1 MGVESRVVG
10 QDHIGHAAQSRQLRV
25 RDHIAHAIII
35 VQAVLIFQ
43 HVQAR
48 RANLAAFQP
57 GDQCIAVDQLA
68 AGGVDD
74 GHARLHAL
82 NCFGVDEMVILLR
95 SVGVQSDD
103 IAFRQQGLQRHIL
116 GDLLYLV
123 VGVQVVGQQAAAKA
137 GQMLQHRAANAA
149 CTDHTHSAGGNIAAD
164 FSLQGVVLRFAA
176 LEDVPCLAQAHQHEH
191 NGKVCNAVWR
201 VVHIGHL
208 HAQFPGRLAVYVV
221 IADGTAADGL
231 YAQLVKPL
239 DHGRAH
245 ITGRYRHGIIALCQ
259 FSVFQ
264 RGILLRRAKLNVQL
278 RCQPLRDAQLIVGA
292 QGVKKDFCCHKTSL
306 PAYFVPIVARSA
318 QMDAFYCMNFVH
330 LKNEDSSFHMN
341 ARKTVVNCRKRGYDK
356 GTEKYTSL
364 KYKRSVPYARL

>member
-1 MGVESRVVG
+1 MRPVP
-10 QDHIGHAAQSRQLRV
+10 IT
-25 RDHIAHAIII
+25 
-35 VQAVLIFQ
+35 
-43 HVQAR
+43 
-48 RANLAAFQP
+48 P
-57 GDQCIAVDQLA
+57 T
-68 AGGVDD
+68 
-74 GHARLHAL
+74 
-82 NCFGVDEMVILLR
+82 
-95 SVGVQSDD
+95 
-103 IAFRQQGLQRHIL
+103 
-116 GDLLYLV
+116 
-123 VGVQVVGQQAAAKA
+123 VQVEIS
-137 GQMLQHRAANAA
+137 RP
-149 CTDHTHSAGGNIAAD
+149 S

-292 QGVKKDFCCHKTSL
+292 QGVKKTFVAIKL
-306 PAYFVPIVARSA
+306 PSGLFVSIVARSA
-318 QMDAFYCMNFVH
+318 QMDAFYCVNFVH

>member
-1 MGVESRVVG
+1 MC
-10 QDHIGHAAQSRQLRV
+10 L
-25 RDHIAHAIII
+25 
-35 VQAVLIFQ
+35 
-43 HVQAR
+43 
-48 RANLAAFQP
+48 
-57 GDQCIAVDQLA
+57 
-68 AGGVDD
+68 
-74 GHARLHAL
+74 
-82 NCFGVDEMVILLR
+82 
-95 SVGVQSDD
+95 
-103 IAFRQQGLQRHIL
+103 
-116 GDLLYLV
+116 
-123 VGVQVVGQQAAAKA
+123 
-137 GQMLQHRAANAA
+137 
-149 CTDHTHSAGGNIAAD
+149 
-164 FSLQGVVLRFAA
+164 
-176 LEDVPCLAQAHQHEH
+176 LAQAHQHEH

-245 ITGRYRHGIIALCQ
+245 ITRRYRHGIIALCQ

-264 RGILLRRAKLNVQL
+264 RWILLRRAKLNVQL

-318 QMDAFYCMNFVH
+318 QMDAFYCVNFVH